1 LLTQNTLKAM
11 LESMTGYGSAE
22 AVENG
27 IRTLVELRSVNNR
40 FAEISVKLPRQLL
53 SYELEVRELIRGHFQ
68 RGKISAFVQIQIDE
82 DQAIS
87 VSVNVPK
94 VKAYK
99 ELLEAIKREAALD
112 TPLQLE
118 HILRFPE
125 IFDNGTTSLDSVGEC
140 WPYVKGLLL
149 DAIARLKAMRRREG
163 EELSID
169 FRGRIAEID
178 GTLRI
183 ITSLAC
189 DNLEA
194 VRKRLAAKVE
204 AVAGKDLAY
213 SRDRLEMELVL
224 AADKLDIT
232 EELTRFA
239 SHNKFFIEELGND
252 ESGTGRKLNFLLQEQ
267 LREANTIA
275 SKSQNAIISQ
285 KIVQIKEDLE
295 KIREQLQNIE

>member
-1 LLTQNTLKAM
+1 M

-22 AVENG
+22 AVKQG

-40 FAEISVKLPRQLL
+40 FAEIGVKLPRQLL

-68 RGKISAFVQIQIDE
+68 RGKISAFIQIQIDE
-82 DQAIS
+82 DQTIPIS
-87 VSVNVPK
+87 INVPK

-99 ELLEAIKREAALD
+99 ELLETLKREAAVD

-125 IFDNGTTSLDSVGEC
+125 IFDNGVTPLDSVAEC
-140 WPYVKGLLL
+140 WPHVKSLLL
-149 DAIARLKAMRRREG
+149 DAVARLKAMRRREG
-163 EELSID
+163 EELSVD
-169 FRGRIAEID
+169 FRVRITEID
-178 GTLRI
+178 GTLRL
-183 ITSLAC
+183 ITTLAS

-213 SRDRLEMELVL
+213 GRDRLEMELVL

-239 SHNKFFIEELGND
+239 SHNKFFLQELDND

-275 SKSQNAIISQ
+275 SKSQNAEISQ
-285 KIVQIKEDLE
+285 NIVQIKEELE

>member
-1 LLTQNTLKAM
+1 
-11 LESMTGYGSAE
+11 MTGYGSAE
-22 AVENG
+22 SVESG
-27 IRTLVELRSVNNR
+27 VRTLVELRSVNNR

-53 SYELEVRELIRGHFQ
+53 SFELEVREMIRAHFQ
-68 RGKISAFVQIQIDE
+68 RGKIAAFIQIQLDDAQPIP
-82 DQAIS
+82 
-87 VSVNVPK
+87 VSINTAK

-99 ELLEAIKREAALD
+99 ELLDTLNREAGFG
-112 TPLQLE
+112 TPVLLE
-118 HILRFPE
+118 HLLRFPE
-125 IFDNGTTSLDSVGEC
+125 IFDNGTTSLDQVDQH
-140 WPYVKGLLL
+140 WPFVKNLLQE
-149 DAIARLKAMRRREG
+149 AIERLKAMRRREG

-169 FRGRIAEID
+169 FRGRIAEIEN
-178 GTLRI
+178 TLKF
-183 ITSLAC
+183 ITLLAA

-194 VRKRLAAKVE
+194 VRTRLAAKVE
-204 AVAGKDLAY
+204 AVAGKDLVY

-239 SHNKFFIEELGND
+239 SHNKFFIEELQND

-275 SKSQNAIISQ
+275 SKSQNAEISQ

>member
-1 LLTQNTLKAM
+1 
-11 LESMTGYGSAE
+11 MTGYGSAE
-22 AVENG
+22 AVDDG

-53 SYELEVRELIRGHFQ
+53 SYELEVRELIREHFQ

-87 VSVNVPK
+87 ISVNVPK

-99 ELLEAIKREAALD
+99 ELLEALKREAALD

-140 WPYVKGLLL
+140 WPYVKRLLL
-149 DAIARLKAMRRREG
+149 DAVLRLKAMRRREG

-169 FRGRIAEID
+169 FRGRIAEIE

-183 ITSLAC
+183 ITTLAC

-239 SHNKFFIEELGND
+239 SHNKFFLEELDNN

-275 SKSQNAIISQ
+275 SKSQNAEISQ

>member
-1 LLTQNTLKAM
+1 M

-22 AVENG
+22 AVEHG

-40 FAEISVKLPRQLL
+40 FAEIGVKLPRQLL
-53 SYELEVRELIRGHFQ
+53 SYELDVRELIRAHFQ
-68 RGKISAFVQIQIDE
+68 RGKISVFIQTQIDE
-82 DQAIS
+82 DQPIS
-87 VSVNVPK
+87 VSINVPK

-99 ELLEAIKREAALD
+99 ELLETLRREADVD

-125 IFDNGTTSLDSVGEC
+125 IFDNGTTSLDSFGEC
-140 WPYVKGLLL
+140 WPYVKKLLL
-149 DAIARLKAMRRREG
+149 DAIARLKAMRQREG

-169 FRGRIAEID
+169 FRARIAEIEV
-178 GTLRI
+178 TLRL
-183 ITSLAC
+183 ITTLAS

-239 SHNKFFIEELGND
+239 SHNKFFLQELDND

-275 SKSQNAIISQ
+275 SKSQNAEISQ
-285 KIVQIKEDLE
+285 NIVQIKEELE

>member
-1 LLTQNTLKAM
+1 
-11 LESMTGYGSAE
+11 MTGYGSAE
-22 AVENG
+22 AVEDG

-53 SYELEVRELIRGHFQ
+53 SYELEVRELIREHFQ

-87 VSVNVPK
+87 ISVNVPK

-99 ELLEAIKREAALD
+99 ELLEALKREAALD

-125 IFDNGTTSLDSVGEC
+125 IFDNGTTALDSVGEC
-140 WPYVKGLLL
+140 WPYVKRLLL
-149 DAIARLKAMRRREG
+149 DAVLRLKAMRRREG

-169 FRGRIAEID
+169 FRGRIAEIE
-178 GTLRI
+178 GTLQI
-183 ITSLAC
+183 ITTLAC

-239 SHNKFFIEELGND
+239 SHNKFFLEELDND

-275 SKSQNAIISQ
+275 SKSQNAEISQ

>member
-1 LLTQNTLKAM
+1 M

-53 SYELEVRELIRGHFQ
+53 SYELEVRELIREHFQ

-87 VSVNVPK
+87 ISVNVPK

-99 ELLEAIKREAALD
+99 ELLEALKREAALD

-125 IFDNGTTSLDSVGEC
+125 IFDNGTTALDSVGEC
-140 WPYVKGLLL
+140 WPYVKRLLL
-149 DAIARLKAMRRREG
+149 DAVLRLKAMRRREG

-169 FRGRIAEID
+169 FRGRIAEIE
-178 GTLRI
+178 GTLQI
-183 ITSLAC
+183 ITTLAC

-239 SHNKFFIEELGND
+239 SHNKFFLEELDND

-275 SKSQNAIISQ
+275 SKSQNAEISQ

>member
-1 LLTQNTLKAM
+1 M

-22 AVENG
+22 SVESG
-27 IRTLVELRSVNNR
+27 VRTLVELRSVNNR

-53 SYELEVRELIRGHFQ
+53 SFELEVREMIRAHFQ
-68 RGKISAFVQIQIDE
+68 RGKIAAFIQVQLDDAQPIP
-82 DQAIS
+82 IS
-87 VSVNVPK
+87 VNAAK

-99 ELLEAIKREAALD
+99 ELLDTLNREAGLD
-112 TPLQLE
+112 TPVLLE
-118 HILRFPE
+118 HLLRFPE
-125 IFDNGTTSLDSVGEC
+125 IFDSGATSLDHVDQH
-140 WPYVKGLLL
+140 WPFVKNLVQE
-149 DAIARLKAMRRREG
+149 AIERLQAMRRREG
-163 EELSID
+163 EELSVD
-169 FRGRIAEID
+169 FTGRIAEIEK
-178 GTLRI
+178 TLKL
-183 ITSLAC
+183 ITTLAA

-204 AVAGKDLAY
+204 VVAGKDLAY

-239 SHNKFFIEELGND
+239 SHNKFFLEELQND

-275 SKSQNAIISQ
+275 SKSQNAEISQ

>member
-1 LLTQNTLKAM
+1 M

-22 AVENG
+22 SVESG
-27 IRTLVELRSVNNR
+27 VRTLVELRSVNNR

-53 SYELEVRELIRGHFQ
+53 SFELEVREMIRAHFQ
-68 RGKISAFVQIQIDE
+68 RGKIAAFIQIQLDE
-82 DQAIS
+82 EHPLS
-87 VSVNVPK
+87 VSVNVSK

-99 ELLEAIKREAALD
+99 ELLDTIKREAALD
-112 TPLQLE
+112 APVLLE
-118 HILRFPE
+118 HLLRFPE
-125 IFDNGTTSLDSVGEC
+125 ILDNGSSSVDNADKL
-140 WPYVKGLLL
+140 WPIVKNLLQ

-163 EELSID
+163 EELSVD
-169 FRGRIAEID
+169 FSERITEIEK
-178 GTLRI
+178 TLQLI
-183 ITSLAC
+183 ATLAA

-204 AVAGKDLAY
+204 AVAGKDLVY

-232 EELTRFA
+232 EELIRFA
-239 SHNKFFIEELGND
+239 SHNKFFLEELRND

-275 SKSQNAIISQ
+275 SKSQNAEISQ

>member
-1 LLTQNTLKAM
+1 M

-22 AVENG
+22 SVQSG
-27 IRTLVELRSVNNR
+27 VRTLVELRSVNNR

-53 SYELEVRELIRGHFQ
+53 SFELEVREMIRAHFQ
-68 RGKISAFVQIQIDE
+68 RGKIAAFIQLQLD
-82 DQAIS
+82 DAQPIS
-87 VSVNVPK
+87 VSINTAK

-99 ELLEAIKREAALD
+99 GLLDSLKREAGLD
-112 TPLQLE
+112 TPVLLE
-118 HILRFPE
+118 HLLRFPE
-125 IFDNGTTSLDSVGEC
+125 IFDNGSTSIDEVDQL
-140 WPYVKGLLL
+140 WPFVKTLLQE
-149 DAIARLKAMRRREG
+149 AIERLKAMRRREG
-163 EELSID
+163 EELSGD
-169 FRGRIAEID
+169 FIRRLAEIES
-178 GTLRI
+178 TLALVAA
-183 ITSLAC
+183 LAA

-239 SHNKFFIEELGND
+239 SHNKFFLEELQND

-275 SKSQNAIISQ
+275 SKSQNAEISQ